1 MTLENLLLLFGIGF
15 LVANLRVGLDF
26 VRFLRRRSSA
36 LLVWPARKPPFYGLL
51 IAIGVALGVLL
62 LYNLAFLRL
71 DASQLFGEAMM
82 FLYYAYAVPLS
93 RRIRRGFYA
102 DGIWAETGFLPY
114 DEIGGV
120 SWREGGEITLLLIS
134 RIRNMARRLIVP
146 AELYGAA
153 RRLLRDKV
161 AANDIKFAG
170 TGLNLGEDSD
180 RRDSI

>member
-1 MTLENLLLLFGIGF
+1 
-15 LVANLRVGLDF
+15 
-26 VRFLRRRSSA
+26 
-36 LLVWPARKPPFYGLL
+36 
-51 IAIGVALGVLL
+51 
-62 LYNLAFLRL
+62 
-71 DASQLFGEAMM
+71 M
-82 FLYYAYAVPLS
+82 FLYYGYAVPLS

-102 DGIWAETGFLPY
+102 DGIWADTGFLPY

-146 AELYGAA
+146 GDLYGAA

-161 AANDIKFAG
+161 SANDIKFAG

-180 RRDSI
+180 KRDSI

>member
-15 LVANLRVGLDF
+15 LVANVRVGLDF
-26 VRFLRRRSSA
+26 VRFARRRSSA

-51 IAIGVALGVLL
+51 IAIGVALGLLL

-71 DASQLFGEAMM
+71 NPSQLFGEGMM

-102 DGIWAETGFLPY
+102 DGIWADGGFLPY
-114 DEIGGV
+114 AEIGGV
-120 SWREGGEITLLLIS
+120 SWREGAEITLVVIS
-134 RIRNMARRLIVP
+134 RIRNLARRLIVP
-146 AELYGAA
+146 GDHYGAA

-161 AANDIKFAG
+161 AAQDIKFSG
-170 TGLNLGEDSD
+170 TGLNLDADSD